1 MDTMRKGQMFIIMGI
16 VVVTV
21 LVLLKTQLNL
31 TDILRG
37 KGELEAD
44 LSQLKLGNIVNE
56 EKNNLQVNY
65 LQNMSMMNNVMNF
78 TNFSRTIFSS
88 NAETF
93 NGFIV
98 GSFIA
103 NTTASANTNINV
115 TVLNFLGTNA
125 SINITSSYDNSVAN
139 FTNLADA
146 ASNSQN
152 FTFNTAS
159 DTSYFLV
166 VSYATSAESRT
177 ANITLPVTIGRSK
190 FIGYY
195 DLRLTTS
202 TGTYTSKF
210 VHNVTLSN

>member
-98 GSFIA
+98 GCA
-103 NTTASANTNINV
+103 
-115 TVLNFLGTNA
+115 
-125 SINITSSYDNSVAN
+125 
-139 FTNLADA
+139 
-146 ASNSQN
+146 
-152 FTFNTAS
+152 
-159 DTSYFLV
+159 
-166 VSYATSAESRT
+166 
-177 ANITLPVTIGRSK
+177 
-190 FIGYY
+190 
-195 DLRLTTS
+195 
-202 TGTYTSKF
+202 
-210 VHNVTLSN
+210 